1 MTNKTRVALY
11 ARSAAVTSGTV
22 GKIDAQLAELKACCD
37 DRGWIIVEQY
47 HDAGRPEGDA
57 LRVLL
62 EAAHSTPR
70 PFDVVMV
77 RDINRISRQLDEV
90 MAFRRSLDALGIEL
104 TVLESGG
111 DFEALAEVNL
121 LPEWTDHRRPG

>member
-11 ARSAAVTSGTV
+11 ARSAVVTSGTAE
-22 GKIDAQLAELKACCD
+22 KTDAQLAELKACCD

-47 HDAGRPEGDA
+47 HDAGRPEGEA

-104 TVLESGG
+104 AVLESGG
-111 DFEALAEVNL
+111 DFATLAEVRF
-121 LPEWTDHRRPG
+121 PPGRTDQARP